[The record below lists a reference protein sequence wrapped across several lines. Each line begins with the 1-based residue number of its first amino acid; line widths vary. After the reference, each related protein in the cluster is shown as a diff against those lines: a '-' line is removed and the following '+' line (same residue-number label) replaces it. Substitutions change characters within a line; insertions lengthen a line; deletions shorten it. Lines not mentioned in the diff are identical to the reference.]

1 MTYDASS
8 MDRYGTFD
16 GGGEGTSVGSSARCR
31 VRRRSSSSSHSGAQ
45 VNAAFIPEYP
55 PNASVD
61 LRPCLV
67 NEASASW
74 LSRLGFLFVEPLV
87 ALGGAR
93 RLRLQDLWTLE
104 PENTSEQAERRFRAA
119 YTATGDLMAA
129 ILRTEWRAIVYS
141 GGLGLCSAISAC
153 CVPILLFKLLT
164 AAMDPESEHR
174 SVLELL
180 LLLVGIHV
188 AVMLAVLFDR
198 HARFRM
204 FKAQLRVVSSIRLL
218 VFAKSVQRP
227 VKGRHGTSTSI
238 AAIATL
244 YSSNLVQVSWLLIR
258 FHDMWTSTVQ
268 LSVLLFIL
276 HHTLQTSATVILSSL
291 AVIIGGLSVLTALSA
306 RMLQWYT
313 KKRAKTL
320 ATVNE
325 CFKGIQ
331 SIKLYA
337 WEDKILSKIMSARR
351 KEEKRKL
358 WEAAFRIL
366 RYCCVWEAPAFASVA
381 IFTSLA
387 ARAGFFSPA
396 TVFTALILIDHVQ
409 VELHGLIMGIRVM
422 IDGRVGLRKI
432 GHYLRYCDKF
442 AIDTTNGTTEET
454 ERKTYPDGVVAVM
467 ENVDL
472 SVGYH
477 SPTTVLANV
486 NLRVNAGELVVIHGK
501 AGAGKTTLLTGFLG
515 DVACVKGSVFLSPH
529 YKVAYC
535 SEQPWLQTLSIRENV
550 LFGYPFDEAK
560 YYRVLDACCL
570 LEDLESLPDGDD
582 TMVGPKGINLSG
594 GQKSRI
600 ALARTLYS
608 DADVYLL
615 DRPLASADAI
625 VQSDVFRKCFLELLR
640 YKTIIVATH
649 NPEVVESGF
658 VDRLWHVNETSVA
671 ETCRGGSSS
680 TSTGTAS
687 RRARRLADIP
697 PWRISRNEENT
708 DEEYSPFAMDNQQIQ
723 EVRTRIFHGGRRS
736 ASKVALIPKCDL
748 TRHTVDGVA
757 KEIWWPSRGRN
768 SSLIACALFVT
779 YGLVEVAK
787 SLWLVHW
794 SNMTWTYVDMWK
806 ATVVYGL
813 LSVAAFVVLLVSS
826 AVIFYV
832 LSRRAKSTF
841 SDVTQSLLRAP
852 MSVLYQTPI
861 GEILARYSTDMQ
873 VIDGL
878 MSFPLVFL
886 FRSTV
891 SIAAALGIM
900 CYLLGVTGAVFAA
913 LTAYMCI
920 GMVDKR
926 LFAQVYSLRAELEA
940 ADLNFVSET
949 LDGAAVIRSFG
960 ADQVERVCL
969 HHGKMVDDRSRIATV
984 VEVFTHW
991 LYIRCSLLVAVFLFC
1006 LALLLAHGGLQAS
1019 TLGLMLHCIYSIQ
1032 RDFVSFSVGILNSSV
1047 NMFSIANLK
1056 KFQHIPPEEN
1066 IEQKG
1071 VQQRLSAPLQ
1081 WPTTGAVV
1089 FDHVFFRYDM
1099 AQEDSDLSSCALKDV
1114 TFSVAGGEKIGVVG
1128 RTGSGKSSLAMA
1140 MLQMH
1145 SLPRGR
1151 IRIDGVDISRLH
1163 LRDIR
1168 SRICIIPQTPLFYR
1182 CSIRRY
1188 LDPFKEF
1195 NDDALWEVLVKTGL
1209 CDTPG
1214 PVSDG
1219 GEVSEEEV
1227 YTGEQATSRVIVTNL
1242 DMRLAEN
1249 GENWSM
1255 GERQMLVLARSL
1267 LKPARV
1273 LILDEAF
1280 SSVDQKCDKKLL
1292 EVVEKE
1298 FVNSTIFLITHRLDQ
1313 VLGFDRII
1321 VMQGGTVAEY
1331 GAAEDLVTDPDSAF
1345 YEFLETT
1352 LLTF

>member
-1 MTYDASS
+1 
-8 MDRYGTFD
+8 
-16 GGGEGTSVGSSARCR
+16 
-31 VRRRSSSSSHSGAQ
+31 
-45 VNAAFIPEYP
+45 
-55 PNASVD
+55 
-61 LRPCLV
+61 
-67 NEASASW
+67 
-74 LSRLGFLFVEPLV
+74 
-87 ALGGAR
+87 
-93 RLRLQDLWTLE
+93 
-104 PENTSEQAERRFRAA
+104 
-119 YTATGDLMAA
+119 
-129 ILRTEWRAIVYS
+129 
-141 GGLGLCSAISAC
+141 
-153 CVPILLFKLLT
+153 
-164 AAMDPESEHR
+164 MDPESEHK

-188 AVMLAVLFDR
+188 SVMLAVLFDR

-204 FKAQLRVVSSIRLL
+204 FKAQLRVVASIRAL

-258 FHDMWTSTVQ
+258 FHDMWTSTLQ

-276 HHTLQTSATVILSSL
+276 HRTLQTSAIVILSSL
-291 AVIIGGLSVLTALSA
+291 AVIIIGLSVLTALSA

-320 ATVNE
+320 AAVNE

-366 RYCCVWEAPAFASVA
+366 RCCCVLEAPAFASVA

-409 VELHGLIMGIRVM
+409 VELHGLIMGIRVL
-422 IDGRVGLRKI
+422 IDGQVGLRKI
-432 GHYLRYCDKF
+432 DHYLRYCEKF
-442 AIDTTNGTTEET
+442 ANDTTVET
-454 ERKTYPDGVVAVM
+454 EPKTYTDGV
-467 ENVDL
+467 L

-477 SPTTVLANV
+477 APTTVLANV

-501 AGAGKTTLLTGFLG
+501 AGAGKTSLLTGFLG
-515 DVACVKGSVFLSPH
+515 DVACVTGNVYLSPH

-535 SEQPWLQTLSIRENV
+535 SEQPWLQTLSIRDKV

-582 TMVGPKGINLSG
+582 TMIGPKGINLSG
-594 GQKSRI
+594 GQNSRI

-608 DADVYLL
+608 DADIYLL

-658 VDRLWHVNETSVA
+658 VDRLWYVPRLQWMTS
-671 ETCRGGSSS
+671 R
-680 TSTGTAS
+680 
-687 RRARRLADIP
+687 
-697 PWRISRNEENT
+697 
-708 DEEYSPFAMDNQQIQ
+708 F
-723 EVRTRIFHGGRRS
+723 
-736 ASKVALIPKCDL
+736 K
-748 TRHTVDGVA
+748 
-757 KEIWWPSRGRN
+757 
-768 SSLIACALFVT
+768 
-779 YGLVEVAK
+779 
-787 SLWLVHW
+787 
-794 SNMTWTYVDMWK
+794 
-806 ATVVYGL
+806 
-813 LSVAAFVVLLVSS
+813 
-826 AVIFYV
+826 
-832 LSRRAKSTF
+832 RRAKSIF
-841 SDVTQSLLRAP
+841 SDMTQSLLRAP
-852 MSVLYQTPI
+852 VSVL
-861 GEILARYSTDMQ
+861 
-873 VIDGL
+873 V
-878 MSFPLVFL
+878 
-886 FRSTV
+886 
-891 SIAAALGIM
+891 
-900 CYLLGVTGAVFAA
+900 
-913 LTAYMCI
+913 
-920 GMVDKR
+920 
-926 LFAQVYSLRAELEA
+926 
-940 ADLNFVSET
+940 
-949 LDGAAVIRSFG
+949 
-960 ADQVERVCL
+960 
-969 HHGKMVDDRSRIATV
+969 
-984 VEVFTHW
+984 
-991 LYIRCSLLVAVFLFC
+991 
-1006 LALLLAHGGLQAS
+1006 
-1019 TLGLMLHCIYSIQ
+1019 Q

-1056 KFQHIPPEEN
+1056 KFQHIPPEEHV
-1066 IEQKG
+1066 EQNG
-1071 VQQRLSAPLQ
+1071 VQRRLSAPRQ

-1089 FDHVFFRYDM
+1089 FDHVFFRYEKT
-1099 AQEDSDLSSCALKDV
+1099 QEGSDLSTCALKDV

-1128 RTGSGKSSLAMA
+1128 ITGSGKSSLAMA

-1145 SLPRGR
+1145 SLPYGR
-1151 IRIDGVDISRLH
+1151 ILIDGVDISRLQ
-1163 LRDIR
+1163 LRDLR
-1168 SRICIIPQTPLFYR
+1168 SRICIISQTPLFYR

-1195 NDDALWEVLVKTGL
+1195 DDDALWGVLAKTGL
-1209 CDTPG
+1209 CVTPG
-1214 PVSDG
+1214 PVTDSG
-1219 GEVSEEEV
+1219 KVSEGGG
-1227 YTGEQATSRVIVTNL
+1227 YTGESSSRVIVTNL
-1242 DMRLAEN
+1242 DVRLVEN

-1280 SSVDQKCDKKLL
+1280 SSVDQECDKKLL
-1292 EVVEKE
+1292 TVVGKE
-1298 FVNSTIFLITHRLDQ
+1298 FANSTIFLITHRLDQ
-1313 VLGFDRII
+1313 VLGFDRIL
-1321 VMQGGTVAEY
+1321 VMQDGTVAEC
-1331 GAAEDLVTDPDSAF
+1331 GAAEYLVTDPDSAF

>member
-1 MTYDASS
+1 MTYDASD

-16 GGGEGTSVGSSARCR
+16 GGGDGSSVGVSARCR
-31 VRRRSSSSSHSGAQ
+31 VRRRSSSPPHSGESEHTS
-45 VNAAFIPEYP
+45 FIPEYP
-55 PNASVD
+55 PNATVERRS
-61 LRPCLV
+61 CLV
-67 NEASASW
+67 DEASASW

-87 ALGGAR
+87 ALGGVQ

-104 PENTSEQAERRFRAA
+104 PENTAEQAERRFRVA
-119 YTATGDLMAA
+119 YNASGRLMAA
-129 ILRTEWRAIVYS
+129 ILSTEWRAITCS

-153 CVPILLFKLLT
+153 CVPVLLFKLLT
-164 AAMDPESEHR
+164 AAMDPDSEHR

-204 FKAQLRVVSSIRLL
+204 FKAQLRVVASIRLL

-276 HHTLQTSATVILSSL
+276 HRTLQTSATVILLSL

-320 ATVNE
+320 AAVNE

-351 KEEKRKL
+351 KEEKRKW
-358 WEAAFRIL
+358 WEAALRIF

-409 VELHGLIMGIRVM
+409 VELHGLIMGIRVF

-432 GHYLRYCDKF
+432 DHYLRYCDKF
-442 AIDTTNGTTEET
+442 ANDITDGTAVQTET
-454 ERKTYPDGVVAVM
+454 KTYPDGVVADM

-477 SPTTVLANV
+477 FPTIVLANV

-515 DVACVKGSVFLSPH
+515 DVACVKGCVYLSPN

-535 SEQPWLQTLSIRENV
+535 SEQPWLQTLSIRDNV

-582 TMVGPKGINLSG
+582 TMIGPKGINLSG
-594 GQKSRI
+594 GQKYRV

-658 VDRLWHVNETSVA
+658 VDRLWYVNETLVS
-671 ETCRGGSSS
+671 ETCRGELSSSSS
-680 TSTGTAS
+680 TGTTS

-697 PWRISRNEENT
+697 PWRIGRNEDNT
-708 DEEYSPFAMDNQQIQ
+708 DDEYSPFAMDNQQLQ
-723 EVRTRIFHGGRRS
+723 EIRTRISRRRS
-736 ASKVALIPKCDL
+736 ASKVASIPKCDL
-748 TRHTVDGVA
+748 TRRTVDGVA

-779 YGLVEVAK
+779 YGLVDMAK
-787 SLWLVHW
+787 NLWLVHW
-794 SNMTWTYVDMWK
+794 SNMIWTYIDMWK

-813 LSVAAFVVLLVSS
+813 LSIAAFVVLLVSC

-832 LSRRAKSTF
+832 LSRRAKSIF
-841 SDVTQSLLRAP
+841 SGVTQSLLRAP
-852 MSVLYQTPI
+852 VSVLYQTPI

-873 VIDGL
+873 VLDGL
-878 MSFPLVFL
+878 MSFPLVFM

-891 SIAAALGIM
+891 SIAAALGTM
-900 CYLLGVTGAVFAA
+900 CYLLGTTGAVFAA
-913 LTAYMCI
+913 LTVYLCL

-926 LFAQVYSLRAELEA
+926 LFAQVYSLKAELEA
-940 ADLNFVSET
+940 VDLNFVSET

-1019 TLGLMLHCIYSIQ
+1019 TLGLMLHCIYSVQ

-1056 KFQHIPPEEN
+1056 KFQHIPPEEHTELN
-1066 IEQKG
+1066 G
-1071 VQQRLSAPLQ
+1071 VQQRSGAPLQ

-1089 FDHVFFRYDM
+1089 FDHVFFQYDM
-1099 AQEDSDLSSCALKDV
+1099 AQEDGDMSTCALKDV
-1114 TFSVAGGEKIGVVG
+1114 SFSIADGEKIGVVG

-1145 SLPRGR
+1145 SVPRGR
-1151 IRIDGVDISRLH
+1151 ILIDGVDISRLH

-1195 NDDALWEVLVKTGL
+1195 EDDMLWEVLVKTGL
-1209 CDTPG
+1209 CDTLG
-1214 PVSDG
+1214 PVSG
-1219 GEVSEEEV
+1219 GDQVSQEEV
-1227 YTGEQATSRVIVTNL
+1227 YTVEPANRVIVMNL
-1242 DMRLAEN
+1242 DLRLAEN

-1255 GERQMLVLARSL
+1255 GERQMLVLARCL

-1280 SSVDQKCDKKLL
+1280 SSVDQECDKKLL
-1292 EVVEKE
+1292 AVVEKE
-1298 FVNSTIFLITHRLDQ
+1298 FANSTIFLITHRLDQ

-1321 VMQGGTVAEY
+1321 VMQDGALAEC

>member
-1 MTYDASS
+1 MTHDVCVSN
-8 MDRYGTFD
+8 MVCFD
-16 GGGEGTSVGSSARCR
+16 GGGIGSSASSGARCR
-31 VRRRSSSSSHSGAQ
+31 VRRRSYSPPPSGASVRAYSTSG
-45 VNAAFIPEYP
+45 VNRAAPV
-55 PNASVD
+55 ASLVD
-61 LRPCLV
+61 
-67 NEASASW
+67 EASASW

-104 PENTSEQAERRFRAA
+104 PENTAERAEQRFRAA
-119 YTATGDLMAA
+119 YRAA
-129 ILRTEWRAIVYS
+129 GGLLPAIWRTERRAIVCS
-141 GGLGLCSAISAC
+141 GGLGLCSALSAC
-153 CVPILLFKLLT
+153 CVPVLLFKLLT
-164 AAMDPESEHR
+164 AATATEQQQ

-180 LLLVGIHV
+180 LLLVGIHL

-204 FKAQLRVVSSIRLL
+204 FKAQLRVVASIRLL
-218 VFAKSVQRP
+218 VFAKSVERP
-227 VKGRHGTSTSI
+227 VKGRHDTSTSI

-258 FHDMWTSTVQ
+258 FHDMWTSSVQ
-268 LSVLLFIL
+268 LAALLLVLHRTL
-276 HHTLQTSATVILSSL
+276 HTSAVVILSSL
-291 AVIIGGLSVLTALSA
+291 AVIIGSLSVLTALSA

-313 KKRAKTL
+313 KKRAKTI
-320 ATVNE
+320 AAVNE

-331 SIKLYA
+331 SIKLYS

-351 KEEKRKL
+351 KEEKRKW
-358 WEAAFRIL
+358 WEAVFRIL

-396 TVFTALILIDHVQ
+396 TVFTALILIDQVQ
-409 VELHGLIMGIRVM
+409 VELHGLIMGIRVF
-422 IDGRVGLRKI
+422 IDGRVGLHKI
-432 GHYLRYCDKF
+432 DHYLRYCDTY
-442 AIDTTNGTTEET
+442 ADRLVSESEVET
-454 ERKTYPDGVVAVM
+454 EAQTYPEGVVAAM
-467 ENVDL
+467 KKVDL

-477 SPTTVLANV
+477 VPTTVLASV

-501 AGAGKTTLLTGFLG
+501 AGAGKTTLLTAFLG
-515 DVACVKGSVFLSPH
+515 DVACVTGSVYLSPD

-535 SEQPWLQTLSIRENV
+535 SEQPWLQALSIRDNV
-550 LFGYPFDEAK
+550 LFGSAYDEAK

-570 LEDLESLPDGDD
+570 LEDLDSLPHGDA
-582 TMVGPKGINLSG
+582 TMIGPKGINLSG

-600 ALARTLYS
+600 ALARALYS

-640 YKTIIVATH
+640 YKTVIVATH

-658 VDRLWHVNETSVA
+658 VDRLWYVKDSVVL
-671 ETCRGGSSS
+671 ETCRSDPSAGVTGSP
-680 TSTGTAS
+680 S
-687 RRARRLADIP
+687 RRARRLADVP
-697 PWRISRNEENT
+697 PWRIGHSDNSAN
-708 DEEYSPFAMDNQQIQ
+708 DDYAPFAMDDL
-723 EVRTRIFHGGRRS
+723 EKEHVRRRISRHR
-736 ASKVALIPKCDL
+736 AAPKMSIVPKIDL
-748 TRHTVDGVA
+748 TRRTMDGVA
-757 KEIWWPSRGRN
+757 RDIWWPRHGWN
-768 SSLIACALFVT
+768 STVTACVLFVV
-779 YGLVEVAK
+779 YGLVDVAK
-787 SLWLVHW
+787 NLWLVHW
-794 SNMTWTYVDMWK
+794 SNMTWTYPDMWK
-806 ATVVYGL
+806 ATVVYGM
-813 LSVAAFVVLLVSS
+813 LSVGAFVVLLVSC
-826 AVIFYV
+826 AVIYDA
-832 LSRRAKSTF
+832 LSRRAKHIF
-841 SDVTQSLLRAP
+841 SDVTKSLLRAP

-878 MSFPLVFL
+878 MSFPLIFM
-886 FRSTV
+886 FRSTA
-891 SIAAALGIM
+891 SIAAALGTM
-900 CYLLGVTGAVFAA
+900 CYLLGVTGVIFAA
-913 LTAYMCI
+913 LTVYLCR
-920 GMVDKR
+920 GLVDKR
-926 LFAQVYSLRAELEA
+926 LFAQVFSLRAELEA
-940 ADLNFVSET
+940 ADLNFVSEM
-949 LDGAAVIRSFG
+949 LDGAAVVRSFG
-960 ADQVERVCL
+960 AEQVNRVCL

-991 LYIRCSLLVAVFLFC
+991 LYIRCSLFVAVFLFC

-1019 TLGLMLHCIYSIQ
+1019 TLGLMLHCIYSVQ

-1056 KFQHIPPEEN
+1056 KFQHIPPEDGADR
-1066 IEQKG
+1066 KG
-1071 VQQRLSAPLQ
+1071 SQQRLGAPLQ
-1081 WPTTGAVV
+1081 WPTAGAVV
-1089 FDHVFFRYDM
+1089 FDHVFFRYEAEQD
-1099 AQEDSDLSSCALKDV
+1099 DDNLSACALKDV
-1114 TFSVAGGEKIGVVG
+1114 SFSISGGEKIGVVG

-1145 SLPRGR
+1145 SLLRGR
-1151 IRIDGVDISRLH
+1151 ILIDGVDISRLH
-1163 LRDIR
+1163 LRDLR

-1195 NDDALWEVLVKTGL
+1195 DDYALWEVLVKTGL
-1209 CDTPG
+1209 CDTAG
-1214 PVSDG
+1214 PIGRGDADAS
-1219 GEVSEEEV
+1219 EEV
-1227 YTGEQATSRVIVTNL
+1227 YSGESTNRVVVTSL
-1242 DMRLAEN
+1242 DMKLAEN

-1280 SSVDQKCDKKLL
+1280 SSVDQECDKRLL
-1292 EVVEKE
+1292 EVTEKE
-1298 FVNSTIFLITHRLDQ
+1298 FASSTIFLITHRLDQ

-1321 VMQGGTVAEY
+1321 VMQDGTLAEC

>member
-1 MTYDASS
+1 MGHRATQVALSQLTRVDLIRGMTYDASD

-16 GGGEGTSVGSSARCR
+16 GGGDGSSVGVSARCR
-31 VRRRSSSSSHSGAQ
+31 VRRRSSSPPHSGASEHTS
-45 VNAAFIPEYP
+45 FIPEYP
-55 PNASVD
+55 PNATVERRS
-61 LRPCLV
+61 CLV
-67 NEASASW
+67 DEASASW

-87 ALGGAR
+87 ALGGVQ
-93 RLRLQDLWTLE
+93 RLRLQELWTLE
-104 PENTSEQAERRFRAA
+104 PENTAEQAERRFRAA
-119 YTATGDLMAA
+119 YNASGRLMAA
-129 ILRTEWRAIVYS
+129 ILRTEWRAITCS

-153 CVPILLFKLLT
+153 YVPVLLFKLLT
-164 AAMDPESEHR
+164 AAMDPDSEHR

-204 FKAQLRVVSSIRLL
+204 FKAQLRVVASIRLL

-276 HHTLQTSATVILSSL
+276 HRTLQTSATVILLSL

-320 ATVNE
+320 AAVNE

-351 KEEKRKL
+351 KEEKRKW
-358 WEAAFRIL
+358 WEAALRIL
-366 RYCCVWEAPAFASVA
+366 RYCCVWEAPAFASMA

-409 VELHGLIMGIRVM
+409 VELHGLIMGIRVF

-432 GHYLRYCDKF
+432 DHYLRYCDKF
-442 AIDTTNGTTEET
+442 ANDITDGTAVQTEA
-454 ERKTYPDGVVAVM
+454 KTYPDGVVADM

-477 SPTTVLANV
+477 FPTIVLANV

-515 DVACVKGSVFLSPH
+515 DVACVKGCVYLSPN

-535 SEQPWLQTLSIRENV
+535 SEQPWLQTLSIRDNV

-560 YYRVLDACCL
+560 YYRVLDAC
-570 LEDLESLPDGDD
+570 
-582 TMVGPKGINLSG
+582 
-594 GQKSRI
+594 
-600 ALARTLYS
+600 Y
-608 DADVYLL
+608 VYLL

-658 VDRLWHVNETSVA
+658 VDRLWYVNETLVS
-671 ETCRGGSSS
+671 ETCR
-680 TSTGTAS
+680 
-687 RRARRLADIP
+687 
-697 PWRISRNEENT
+697 
-708 DEEYSPFAMDNQQIQ
+708 
-723 EVRTRIFHGGRRS
+723 
-736 ASKVALIPKCDL
+736 
-748 TRHTVDGVA
+748 
-757 KEIWWPSRGRN
+757 
-768 SSLIACALFVT
+768 
-779 YGLVEVAK
+779 
-787 SLWLVHW
+787 VHW
-794 SNMTWTYVDMWK
+794 SNMTWTYIDMWK

-813 LSVAAFVVLLVSS
+813 LSIAAFVVLLVSC

-832 LSRRAKSTF
+832 LSRRAKSIF
-841 SDVTQSLLRAP
+841 SGVTQSLLRAP
-852 MSVLYQTPI
+852 VSVLYQTPI

-873 VIDGL
+873 VLDGL
-878 MSFPLVFL
+878 MSFPLVFM

-891 SIAAALGIM
+891 SIAAALGTM
-900 CYLLGVTGAVFAA
+900 CYLLGTTGAVFAA
-913 LTAYMCI
+913 LTVYLCL

-926 LFAQVYSLRAELEA
+926 LFAQVYSLKAELEA

-1019 TLGLMLHCIYSIQ
+1019 TLGLMLHCIYSVQ

-1056 KFQHIPPEEN
+1056 KFQHIPPEEHTELN
-1066 IEQKG
+1066 G
-1071 VQQRLSAPLQ
+1071 VQQRSGAPLQ

-1089 FDHVFFRYDM
+1089 FDHVFFQYDM
-1099 AQEDSDLSSCALKDV
+1099 AQEDGDMSTCALKDPDLHHSANPV
-1114 TFSVAGGEKIGVVG
+1114 VLSV
-1128 RTGSGKSSLAMA
+1128 L
-1140 MLQMH
+1140 H
-1145 SLPRGR
+1145 SP
-1151 IRIDGVDISRLH
+1151 
-1163 LRDIR
+1163 
-1168 SRICIIPQTPLFYR
+1168 
-1182 CSIRRY
+1182 Y

-1195 NDDALWEVLVKTGL
+1195 EDDMLWECLSRLV
-1209 CDTPG
+1209 
-1214 PVSDG
+1214 S
-1219 GEVSEEEV
+1219 
-1227 YTGEQATSRVIVTNL
+1227 VIHWDQSVAVTK
-1242 DMRLAEN
+1242 LAEN

-1255 GERQMLVLARSL
+1255 GERQMLVLARCL

-1280 SSVDQKCDKKLL
+1280 SSVDQECDKKLL
-1292 EVVEKE
+1292 AVVEKE
-1298 FVNSTIFLITHRLDQ
+1298 FANSTIFLITHRLDQ

-1321 VMQGGTVAEY
+1321 VMQDGALAEC
-1331 GAAEDLVTDPDSAF
+1331 GAAEELVTDPDSAF

>member
-1 MTYDASS
+1 MCLGPQVAFSQLAPVETTQCPMDSDAHVTRKGASNHAVLSS
-8 MDRYGTFD
+8 I
-16 GGGEGTSVGSSARCR
+16 SPSSASNER
-31 VRRRSSSSSHSGAQ
+31 
-45 VNAAFIPEYP
+45 
-55 PNASVD
+55 
-61 LRPCLV
+61 RPCLV
-67 NEASASW
+67 DVASASW

-87 ALGGAR
+87 ALGGER
-93 RLRLQDLWTLE
+93 RLNLQDLWTLE
-104 PENTSEQAERRFRAA
+104 PENTAEQAEKRFRAA
-119 YTATGDLMAA
+119 YSASGRLVTAIWRTEQRA
-129 ILRTEWRAIVYS
+129 ILCS
-141 GGLGLCSAISAC
+141 GGLGLCSALCAC
-153 CVPILLFKLLT
+153 CVPVLLFKLLT
-164 AAMDPESEHR
+164 AAMDPMEEHK

-180 LLLVGIHV
+180 LLLVCIHA
-188 AVMLAVLFDR
+188 AVVLAVLFDR
-198 HARFRM
+198 HARFKM
-204 FKAQLRVVSSIRLL
+204 FKAQLRVVASIRLL
-218 VFAKSVQRP
+218 VFAKSVERP

-238 AAIATL
+238 ATIATL

-258 FHDMWTSTVQ
+258 FHDMWTSTLQ
-268 LSVLLFIL
+268 LSVLLYIL
-276 HHTLQTSATVILSSL
+276 HETLETSATVILSAL
-291 AVIIGGLSVLTALSA
+291 AVIIGGLSVLTAFSA
-306 RMLQWYT
+306 KMLQWYT

-320 ATVNE
+320 AAVNE

-351 KEEKRKL
+351 KEEKRKW

-366 RYCCVWEAPAFASVA
+366 RYCCVWEAPAFAAVT

-409 VELHGLIMGIRVM
+409 VELHALIMGIRVF
-422 IDGRVGLRKI
+422 IDGRVGLRKVD
-432 GHYLRYCDKF
+432 HYLQYCDRF
-442 AIDTTNGTTEET
+442 TNKSGDET
-454 ERKTYPDGVVAVM
+454 GVNAEPKKYPSGVVAAM
-467 ENVDL
+467 EGVDL
-472 SVGYH
+472 EVGQH
-477 SPTTVLANV
+477 FQTTVLANV
-486 NLRVNAGELVVIHGK
+486 NLRVNEGELVVIHGK

-515 DVACVKGSVFLSPH
+515 DVACVKGTVYLSP
-529 YKVAYC
+529 KLRVAYC
-535 SEQPWLQTLSIRENV
+535 SEEPWLQTLSIRDNV
-550 LFGYPFDEAK
+550 LFGYAYDEAK
-560 YYRVLDACCL
+560 YFRVLDACCL
-570 LEDLESLPDGDD
+570 LEDLESLPNGDD
-582 TMVGPKGINLSG
+582 TMIGPRGINLSG
-594 GQKSRI
+594 GQKCRI

-640 YKTIIVATH
+640 YKTVIVATH

-658 VDRLWHVNETSVA
+658 VDRLWHVNETIVSEVV
-671 ETCRGGSSS
+671 RGGP
-680 TSTGTAS
+680 TSTAS
-687 RRARRLADIP
+687 RRVRRLADIP
-697 PWRISRNEENT
+697 PWRLQNADKMDESDMFAMSDQQIQAAKKRISRN
-708 DEEYSPFAMDNQQIQ
+708 
-723 EVRTRIFHGGRRS
+723 RS
-736 ASKVALIPKCDL
+736 AKKLSAIPKCDL
-748 TRHTVDGVA
+748 TRNTMDGVA
-757 KEIWWPSRGRN
+757 KGIWWPSHGRN
-768 SSLIACALFVT
+768 SSLIACVLFVS

-787 SLWLVHW
+787 
-794 SNMTWTYVDMWK
+794 NFI
-806 ATVVYGL
+806 G
-813 LSVAAFVVLLVSS
+813 AFVILLASC
-826 AVIFYV
+826 AVVFYV
-832 LSRRAKSTF
+832 LSRRAKSIF

-852 MSVLYQTPI
+852 MSVLYQTAI

-878 MSFPLVFL
+878 MSFPLVFM

-891 SIAAALGIM
+891 SIAAALGTM
-900 CYLLGVTGAVFAA
+900 CYLLGVTGFMFAA
-913 LTAYMCI
+913 LTIYLCR

-940 ADLNFVSET
+940 LDLNFVSET

-960 ADQVERVCL
+960 DEQIQRVCS
-969 HHGKMVDDRSRIATV
+969 HHGKMVDDRSRISTV

-1047 NMFSIANLK
+1047 NMFSIANLQ

-1066 IEQKG
+1066 TKSKG
-1071 VQQRLSAPLQ
+1071 VQQRFGAPLQ
-1081 WPTTGAVV
+1081 WPTEGAVV
-1089 FDHVFFRYDM
+1089 FDHVFFQYDS
-1099 AQEDSDLSSCALKDV
+1099 QELNLATCALKDV
-1114 TFSVAGGEKIGVVG
+1114 SFSITGGEKIGVVG

-1145 SLPRGR
+1145 SLSSGR
-1151 IRIDGVDISRLH
+1151 IFIDGLDISRLH

-1195 NDDALWEVLVKTGL
+1195 DDSELWEVLIKTGL

-1214 PVSDG
+1214 PIAEGD
-1219 GEVSEEEV
+1219 ETIEEEQI
-1227 YTGEQATSRVIVTNL
+1227 YTGGTVRMVVTNL
-1242 DMRLAEN
+1242 DMKLAEN

-1280 SSVDQKCDKKLL
+1280 SSVDQECDKQLL
-1292 EVVEKE
+1292 AVVEKE
-1298 FVNSTIFLITHRLDQ
+1298 FVSSTIFLITHRLDQ

-1321 VMQGGTVAEY
+1321 VMQEGAVAEC
-1331 GAAEDLVTDPDSAF
+1331 GAAEELVSDPESAF

>member
-1 MTYDASS
+1 MTYDARVSEMGS
-8 MDRYGTFD
+8 YGTFD
-16 GGGEGTSVGSSARCR
+16 GGSSVDGSPRSR
-31 VRRRSSSSSHSGAQ
+31 VRRRSPLPHQPGASNRAVSSSRSFSS
-45 VNAAFIPEYP
+45 E
-55 PNASVD
+55 SVER
-61 LRPCLV
+61 RPCLV
-67 NEASASW
+67 DEASASW
-74 LSRLGFLFVEPLV
+74 LSRLGFLFVESLI

-93 RLRLQDLWTLE
+93 RLNLQDLWTLE
-104 PENTSEQAERRFRAA
+104 PENTAEQAEKRFRAA
-119 YTATGDLMAA
+119 YSASGRLVTAIWRTERRA
-129 ILRTEWRAIVYS
+129 ILCS
-141 GGLGLCSAISAC
+141 GGLGLFSALSAC
-153 CVPILLFKLLT
+153 CVPVLLFKLLT
-164 AAMDPESEHR
+164 AAMGPMEEHK
-174 SVLELL
+174 SVLELM
-180 LLLVGIHV
+180 LLLVGIHA
-188 AVMLAVLFDR
+188 AVVLAVLFDR
-198 HARFRM
+198 HARFKM
-204 FKAQLRVVSSIRLL
+204 FKAQLRVVASIRIL
-218 VFAKSVQRP
+218 VFAKSVERP

-258 FHDMWTSTVQ
+258 FHDMWTSTLQ

-276 HHTLQTSATVILSSL
+276 HETLHTSATVILSAL

-320 ATVNE
+320 AAVNE

-351 KEEKRKL
+351 KEEKRKW
-358 WEAAFRIL
+358 WEASFRIL
-366 RYCCVWEAPAFASVA
+366 RYCCVWEAPAFAA
-381 IFTSLA
+381 MTIFTSLA

-409 VELHGLIMGIRVM
+409 VELHGLIMGIRVF

-432 GHYLRYCDKF
+432 DHYLQYCDRFTNKS
-442 AIDTTNGTTEET
+442 ADGTGVDTEP
-454 ERKTYPDGVVAVM
+454 KKYPQGVVAAM
-467 ENVDL
+467 DTADL
-472 SVGYH
+472 EVGQH
-477 SPTTVLANV
+477 FQTIVLANV

-515 DVACVKGSVFLSPH
+515 DVACVKGSVYLSPRF
-529 YKVAYC
+529 KVAYC
-535 SEQPWLQTLSIRENV
+535 SEEPWLQTLSIRDNV
-550 LFGYPFDEAK
+550 LFGYPYDEGK
-560 YYRVLDACCL
+560 YFRVLDACCL
-570 LEDLESLPDGDD
+570 LEDLESLPNGDG
-582 TMVGPKGINLSG
+582 TMIGPKGINLSG

-640 YKTIIVATH
+640 YKTVIVATH

-658 VDRLWHVNETSVA
+658 VDRLWHVNETIVS
-671 ETCRGGSSS
+671 ETFRGGSSS
-680 TSTGTAS
+680 TASAS
-687 RRARRLADIP
+687 RRVRRLADIP
-697 PWRISRNEENT
+697 PWRLQNDGKM
-708 DEEYSPFAMDNQQIQ
+708 DEKDAFAMSDQQIQ
-723 EVRTRIFHGGRRS
+723 EVKKRISRNRS
-736 ASKVALIPKCDL
+736 ASKLSAVPKCDF
-748 TRHTVDGVA
+748 TRSTMDGVA
-757 KEIWWPSRGRN
+757 KGIWWPNHGRN
-768 SSLIACALFVT
+768 SSLIACVLFVT
-779 YGLVEVAK
+779 YGLVDVAK
-787 SLWLVHW
+787 NLWLVHW
-794 SNMTWTYVDMWK
+794 SNLTWTSLDMWK

-813 LSVAAFVVLLVSS
+813 LSIGAFVILLASC
-826 AVIFYV
+826 AVVFYT
-832 LSRRAKSTF
+832 LSRRAKSIF
-841 SDVTQSLLRAP
+841 RDVTQSLLRAP
-852 MSVLYQTPI
+852 MSVLYQTAI

-878 MSFPLVFL
+878 MSFPLIFM

-891 SIAAALGIM
+891 SIAAALGTM
-900 CYLLGVTGAVFAA
+900 CYLLGITGVMFAA
-913 LTAYMCI
+913 LTIYLCR

-940 ADLNFVSET
+940 SDLNFVSET

-960 ADQVERVCL
+960 DEQIQRVCI
-969 HHGKMVDDRSRIATV
+969 HHGKMVDDRSRISTV

-991 LYIRCSLLVAVFLFC
+991 LFIRCSLLVAVFLFC

-1047 NMFSIANLK
+1047 NMFSIANLQ

-1066 IEQKG
+1066 TTSKG
-1071 VQQRLSAPLQ
+1071 VQQRLGAPLQ
-1081 WPTTGAVV
+1081 WPTVGAVV
-1089 FDHVFFRYDM
+1089 FDHVFFQYEAQEEQDM
-1099 AQEDSDLSSCALKDV
+1099 ATCALKDV
-1114 TFSVAGGEKIGVVG
+1114 SFSIVGGEKIGVVG

-1145 SLPRGR
+1145 TLSSGR
-1151 IRIDGVDISRLH
+1151 IFIDGLDISRLH

-1195 NDDALWEVLVKTGL
+1195 DDSELWEVLVKTGL

-1214 PVSDG
+1214 PVVEAD
-1219 GEVSEEEV
+1219 ETNQEEF
-1227 YTGEQATSRVIVTNL
+1227 YTGETMRMVVTNL
-1242 DMRLAEN
+1242 DMKLAEN

-1280 SSVDQKCDKKLL
+1280 SSVDQECDKQLL
-1292 EVVEKE
+1292 AVVEKE
-1298 FVNSTIFLITHRLDQ
+1298 FASSTIFLITHRLDQ

-1321 VMQGGTVAEY
+1321 VMQEGAVAEC
-1331 GAAEDLVTDPDSAF
+1331 GAAEELVSDPASAF

>member
-1 MTYDASS
+1 MAS
-8 MDRYGTFD
+8 YGTFD
-16 GGGEGTSVGSSARCR
+16 VGGRSPSATGSARCR
-31 VRRRSSSSSHSGAQ
+31 VRRRPSSSASPG
-45 VNAAFIPEYP
+45 
-55 PNASVD
+55 ASVGTSTSSARAPVASAAR
-61 LRPCLV
+61 RPCLV
-67 NEASASW
+67 DEASASW

-93 RLRLQDLWTLE
+93 HLCLQDLWTLE
-104 PENTSEQAERRFRAA
+104 PENTAAQAERRFRAA
-119 YTATGDLMAA
+119 YRASGHLLTA
-129 ILRTEWRAIVYS
+129 IWRTEWRAIVCS
-141 GGLGLCSAISAC
+141 GGLGLCSALSVC
-153 CVPILLFKLLT
+153 CVPVLLFQLLT
-164 AAMDPESEHR
+164 AAMDPSPAHK
-174 SVLELL
+174 SVRELL

-198 HARFRM
+198 HARFKM
-204 FKAQLRVVSSIRLL
+204 FKAQLRVVASIRLL
-218 VFAKSVQRP
+218 VFAKSVEKP

-238 AAIATL
+238 AVIATL

-258 FHDMWTSTVQ
+258 FHDLWTSTVQ
-268 LSVLLFIL
+268 LSVLLVIMHRTL
-276 HHTLQTSATVILSSL
+276 HTSATMILASL
-291 AVIIGGLSVLTALSA
+291 AAIIGSLSVLTAFSA

-320 ATVNE
+320 AVVNE

-351 KEEKRKL
+351 KEEKRQW
-358 WEAAFRIL
+358 WEAAFRVV
-366 RYCCVWEAPAFASVA
+366 RYCCVWESPAFASVA

-387 ARAGFFSPA
+387 AHAGYFSPA

-409 VELHGLIMGIRVM
+409 VELHGLIMGMRVF

-432 GHYLRYCDKF
+432 DRYLLYCDKF
-442 AIDTTNGTTEET
+442 VDAEE
-454 ERKTYPDGVVAVM
+454 EHSKAEPKTYPKGIAAAMDMA
-467 ENVDL
+467 NL
-472 SVGYH
+472 SVGYYF
-477 SPTTVLANV
+477 PTTVLGNV
-486 NLRVNAGELVVIHGK
+486 NLRVNEGELVVIHGK
-501 AGAGKTTLLTGFLG
+501 AGAGKTTLLTAFLG
-515 DVACVKGSVFLSPH
+515 DVACVNGSVYLSPN
-529 YKVAYC
+529 YKIAYC
-535 SEQPWLQTLSIRENV
+535 SEQPWLQTLSIKENV
-550 LFGYPFDEAK
+550 IFGYAYDEAK

-570 LEDLESLPDGDD
+570 LEDLESLPNGDD
-582 TMVGPKGINLSG
+582 TMIGPKGINLSG

-640 YKTIIVATH
+640 YKTVIIATH

-658 VDRLWHVNETSVA
+658 VDRLWYVNDSAVS

-680 TSTGTAS
+680 AATGTSS

-697 PWRISRNEENT
+697 PWRIGHSDENT
-708 DEEYSPFAMDNQQIQ
+708 DDEYTPFAMDKQEME
-723 EVRTRIFHGGRRS
+723 EVRARISRHRPVPK
-736 ASKVALIPKCDL
+736 ASGSPECDL
-748 TRHTVDGVA
+748 TRRTMDGIA
-757 KEIWWPSRGRN
+757 KEVWWPKYDRN
-768 SSLIACALFVT
+768 SSIMACIFFLA
-779 YGLVEVAK
+779 YGLIDVAK
-787 SLWLVHW
+787 NLWLVHW
-794 SNMTWTYVDMWK
+794 SNLAWTSVDMWN

-813 LSVAAFVVLLVSS
+813 LSVGAFVVLLLSC
-826 AVIFYV
+826 AVVFYA
-832 LSRRAKSTF
+832 LSRRAKGIF
-841 SDVTQSLLRAP
+841 SEVTQSLLRAP
-852 MSVLYQTPI
+852 MSVLNHTPI

-878 MSFPLVFL
+878 MSFPLVFM
-886 FRSTV
+886 FRSTA
-891 SIAAALGIM
+891 SIAAALGTM
-900 CYLLGVTGAVFAA
+900 CYLLGVMGAVFTA
-913 LTAYMCI
+913 LTVYLCR

-926 LFAQVYSLRAELEA
+926 LFAQVYTLRAQLDA

-960 ADQVERVCL
+960 ADQINRVCQ

-1006 LALLLAHGGLQAS
+1006 LAVLLAHGGLQAS
-1019 TLGLMLHCIYSIQ
+1019 TLGLMLHCIYSVQ

-1056 KFQHIPPEEN
+1056 KFQHIPPEESVD
-1066 IEQKG
+1066 QKRG
-1071 VQQRLSAPLQ
+1071 QQRISAPLQ
-1081 WPTTGAVV
+1081 WPTTGTVV
-1089 FDHVFFRYDM
+1089 FDNVFFKYD
-1099 AQEDSDLSSCALKDV
+1099 AVQDDADTSVFALKDV
-1114 TFSVAGGEKIGVVG
+1114 SFSISGGEKIGIVG

-1145 SLPRGR
+1145 RLPRGR
-1151 IRIDGVDISRLH
+1151 ILIDGIDISRLH

-1182 CSIRRY
+1182 GSIRRY

-1195 NDDALWEVLVKTGL
+1195 DDDALWEVLVKTGL
-1209 CDTPG
+1209 CEAPG
-1214 PVSDG
+1214 PNEDSMKENYD
-1219 GEVSEEEV
+1219 EIF
-1227 YTGEQATSRVIVTNL
+1227 TGALASRVVVTSL

-1280 SSVDQKCDKKLL
+1280 SSVDQDSDKRLL
-1292 EVVEKE
+1292 AVVEKE
-1298 FVNSTIFLITHRLDQ
+1298 FASSTIFLITHRLDQ

-1321 VMQGGTVAEY
+1321 VMKDGAVAEC

-1345 YEFLETT
+1345 YDFLETT
-1352 LLTF
+1352 LLTY

>member
-1 MTYDASS
+1 M
-8 MDRYGTFD
+8 RYGTFD
-16 GGGEGTSVGSSARCR
+16 GSIIRRSAHRR
-31 VRRRSSSSSHSGAQ
+31 VRRRSSSPPSSGAS
-45 VNAAFIPEYP
+45 NR
-55 PNASVD
+55 ASLSSKSPDSAPVA
-61 LRPCLV
+61 REPCLV
-67 NEASASW
+67 DEASASW

-87 ALGGAR
+87 AIGGVR
-93 RLRLQDLWTLE
+93 RLCLQDLWTLE
-104 PENTSEQAERRFRAA
+104 PENTAEQAEKHFRAA
-119 YTATGDLMAA
+119 YSASGGLLSA
-129 ILRTEWRAIVYS
+129 IWRTEWRAIVCS
-141 GGLGLCSAISAC
+141 GGLGLCSALSAC

-164 AAMDPESEHR
+164 SAMDPEQEHK

-180 LLLVGIHV
+180 VLLVAIHV
-188 AVMLAVLFDR
+188 AVMLTVLFDR

-204 FKAQLRVVSSIRLL
+204 FKAQLRVVASIRLL
-218 VFAKSVQRP
+218 VFSKSVERP

-238 AAIATL
+238 ASIATL
-244 YSSNLVQVSWLLIR
+244 YSSNLVQVSWLIIR
-258 FHDMWTSTVQ
+258 FHDMWTSTLQ
-268 LSVLLFIL
+268 LAVLLLIL
-276 HHTLQTSATVILSSL
+276 HRTLHTSATVILSSL

-306 RMLQWYT
+306 KMLQWYT
-313 KKRAKTL
+313 KKRTKTL
-320 ATVNE
+320 AAVNE

-337 WEDKILSKIMSARR
+337 WEDKILSKIMSNRR
-351 KEEKRKL
+351 KEEKRKW
-358 WEAAFRIL
+358 WEASFRIL

-409 VELHGLIMGIRVM
+409 VELHGLIMGIRVL

-432 GHYLRYCDKF
+432 DHYLRYCDTF
-442 AIDTTNGTTEET
+442 ANSFADGTGVEAEP
-454 ERKTYPDGVVAVM
+454 KSYPDGVVAAM
-467 ENVDL
+467 DNVDFV
-472 SVGYH
+472 VGH
-477 SPTTVLANV
+477 RFPMTVLKNV
-486 NLRVNAGELVVIHGK
+486 NLRVNVGELVVIHGK
-501 AGAGKTTLLTGFLG
+501 AGAGKSTLLTGFLG
-515 DVACVKGSVFLSPH
+515 DVSYVKGSVYLSQS
-529 YKVAYC
+529 YKIAYC
-535 SEQPWLQTLSIRENV
+535 SEQPWLQTLSIRDNV
-550 LFGYPFDEAK
+550 LFGYPYDEDK
-560 YYRVLDACCL
+560 YYRVLDVCCL
-570 LEDLESLPDGDD
+570 LEDLESLPDGDE
-582 TMVGPKGINLSG
+582 TMIGPKGINLSG

-640 YKTIIVATH
+640 YKTVIVATH
-649 NPEVVESGF
+649 NPEFIESGF
-658 VDRLWHVNETSVA
+658 VDRLWHVNENGVS
-671 ETCRGGSSS
+671 ESFRGG
-680 TSTGTAS
+680 TGATS
-687 RRARRLADIP
+687 RRARRLTDIP
-697 PWRISRNEENT
+697 PWRSNRKEKT
-708 DEEYSPFAMDNQQIQ
+708 GDEHATIGNNGQNQESQK
-723 EVRTRIFHGGRRS
+723 RIPCRS
-736 ASKVALIPKCDL
+736 APKLSAIPRCDL
-748 TRHTVDGVA
+748 TLSTMDEVAKEICTMDKVA
-757 KEIWWPSRGRN
+757 KEIWWPTKGRHC
-768 SSLIACALFVT
+768 SIAAGMLFIT
-779 YGLVEVAK
+779 YGLVDVAK
-787 SLWLVHW
+787 NLWLVHW
-794 SNMTWTYVDMWK
+794 SNMTWTYTDMWN
-806 ATVVYGL
+806 ATIVYSL
-813 LSVAAFVVLLVSS
+813 LSIGAFLILLVSC
-826 AVIFYV
+826 AVVFYA
-832 LSRRAKSTF
+832 LSRRAKIVF
-841 SDVTQSLLRAP
+841 SEVTRSLLRAP

-878 MSFPLVFL
+878 MSFPLVFM

-891 SIAAALGIM
+891 SIAAALGTM
-900 CYLLGVTGAVFAA
+900 CYLLGVPGAIFAA
-913 LTAYMCI
+913 VTVYLCR

-926 LFAQVYSLRAELEA
+926 LFAQVFSLRAELDA

-960 ADQVERVCL
+960 DEQVDRVCQ
-969 HHGKMVDDRSRIATV
+969 HHGRMVDDRSRIATV

-991 LYIRCSLLVAVFLFC
+991 LYIRCSLLVAAFLFC
-1006 LALLLAHGGLQAS
+1006 LALLLAHGKLEAS
-1019 TLGLMLHCIYSIQ
+1019 TLGLMLHCIYSVQ

-1056 KFQHIPPEEN
+1056 KFQHIKPEERTAL
-1066 IEQKG
+1066 KG
-1071 VQQRLSAPLQ
+1071 AQQRLKAPLQ
-1081 WPTTGAVV
+1081 WPTAGAVV
-1089 FDHVFFRYDM
+1089 FDHVFFRYNTD
-1099 AQEDSDLSSCALKDV
+1099 QENGDLSTVALKDV
-1114 TFSVAGGEKIGVVG
+1114 SFSIAGGEKIGVVG

-1145 SLPRGR
+1145 DLPTGR
-1151 IRIDGVDISRLH
+1151 ILIDGVDISRLH

-1195 NDDALWEVLVKTGL
+1195 DDGPLWEVLVKTGL

-1214 PVSDG
+1214 PVEQIDETIG
-1219 GEVSEEEV
+1219 EEV
-1227 YTGEQATSRVIVTNL
+1227 YCCEPSQRVVVTNL

-1267 LKPARV
+1267 LKPARI

-1280 SSVDQKCDKKLL
+1280 SSVDQDCDKRLL
-1292 EVVEKE
+1292 AVIEKE
-1298 FVNSTIFLITHRLDQ
+1298 FANSTIFLITHRLDQ

-1321 VMQGGTVAEY
+1321 VMQNGTLVEC
-1331 GAAEDLVTDPDSAF
+1331 GAAEDLVSDPDSVF

>member
-1 MTYDASS
+1 MTSDAS
-8 MDRYGTFD
+8 RYGTFD
-16 GGGEGTSVGSSARCR
+16 GGGDGVSVGGRARPR
-31 VRRRSSSSSHSGAQ
+31 VRRRASSPPPSGASGC
-45 VNAAFIPEYP
+45 ASPTAPAP
-55 PNASVD
+55 PSASVGR
-61 LRPCLV
+61 RPCLV

-74 LSRLGFLFVEPLV
+74 LSRLAFLFVEPLV

-104 PENTSEQAERRFRAA
+104 PENTAEQAERRFRAA
-119 YTATGDLMAA
+119 YSASGRLVAA
-129 ILRTEWRAIVYS
+129 IWRTEWRAIVCS
-141 GGLGLCSAISAC
+141 GGLGLCSALSAC
-153 CVPILLFKLLT
+153 CVPVQLFQLLT
-164 AAMDPESEHR
+164 AAMDPESGR
-174 SVLELL
+174 TSVLELL

-204 FKAQLRVVSSIRLL
+204 FKAQLRVVASIRLL
-218 VFAKSVQRP
+218 VFAKSVERP

-244 YSSNLVQVSWLLIR
+244 YSSNLVQVQWLLIR
-258 FHDMWTSTVQ
+258 FHDMWTSTLQ
-268 LSVLLFIL
+268 LAVLLFIL
-276 HHTLQTSATVILSSL
+276 HRTLRTSATVILSSL
-291 AVIIGGLSVLTALSA
+291 AVIIGGLSVLTVISA
-306 RMLQWYT
+306 RTLQWYT

-320 ATVNE
+320 AAVNE

-351 KEEKRKL
+351 KEEKRKW
-358 WEAAFRIL
+358 WEAALRIL

-409 VELHGLIMGIRVM
+409 VELHGLITGIRVW
-422 IDGRVGLRKI
+422 IDGRVGLHKI
-432 GHYLRYCDKF
+432 DHYLRYCDKF
-442 AIDTTNGTTEET
+442 ADAIADGPPVKTEP
-454 ERKTYPDGVVAVM
+454 KAYPAGVVAAM

-477 SPTTVLANV
+477 FPATVLANV
-486 NLRVNAGELVVIHGK
+486 NLCVKAGELVVIHGQ

-515 DVACVKGSVFLSPH
+515 DVACVKGSVYLSPNC
-529 YKVAYC
+529 KVAYC
-535 SEQPWLQTLSIRENV
+535 SEQPWLQTLSIRDNV
-550 LFGYPFDEAK
+550 LFGYPYDEAK

-570 LEDLESLPDGDD
+570 LEDLESLPDGDE
-582 TMVGPKGINLSG
+582 TMIGPKGINLSG

-600 ALARTLYS
+600 ALARTLYF

-640 YKTIIVATH
+640 YKTVIVATH

-658 VDRLWHVNETSVA
+658 VDRLWHVNETAVS
-671 ETCRGGSSS
+671 ETYRGGRPSNA
-680 TSTGTAS
+680 TGTAS
-687 RRARRLADIP
+687 RRAHRLADIP
-697 PWRISRNEENT
+697 PWRIGHNADNT
-708 DEEYSPFAMDNQQIQ
+708 DDGYAPFAMDTDQME
-723 EVRTRIFHGGRRS
+723 EVRRRISRHRS
-736 ASKVALIPKCDL
+736 VPKLSAIPKCDL
-748 TRHTVDGVA
+748 TRRTMDGVA
-757 KEIWWPSRGRN
+757 TEIWWPSNGRN
-768 SSLIACALFVT
+768 SSLVACALFIT
-779 YGLVEVAK
+779 YGLVDVAK
-787 SLWLVHW
+787 NLWLVYW
-794 SNMTWTYVDMWK
+794 SNMTWTC
-806 ATVVYGL
+806 
-813 LSVAAFVVLLVSS
+813 
-826 AVIFYV
+826 AVIFYA
-832 LSRRAKSTF
+832 LSRRARSIF
-841 SDVTQSLLRAP
+841 REATQSLLRAP
-852 MSVLYQTPI
+852 MSVLYETPI

-873 VIDGL
+873 VVDGL
-878 MSFPLVFL
+878 MSFPLVFM

-891 SIAAALGIM
+891 SIAAALGTM
-900 CYLLGVTGAVFAA
+900 CYLLGITGVIFAV
-913 LTAYMCI
+913 LTAYLCR

-940 ADLNFVSET
+940 SDLNFVSET

-960 ADQVERVCL
+960 GEQVKRVCQ

-991 LYIRCSLLVAVFLFC
+991 LYIRCSLLVAFFLFC

-1019 TLGLMLHCIYSIQ
+1019 TLGLMLHCIYSVQ

-1066 IEQKG
+1066 TEQKG
-1071 VQQRLSAPLQ
+1071 VQQRLGAPLQ
-1081 WPTTGAVV
+1081 WPTAGAVI
-1089 FDHVFFRYDM
+1089 FDHVFFRYDV
-1099 AQEDSDLSSCALKDV
+1099 AQGDGDMSTCALKDV
-1114 TFSVAGGEKIGVVG
+1114 SFSIAGGERIGVVG

-1151 IRIDGVDISRLH
+1151 ILIDGVDLSRLH

-1188 LDPFKEF
+1188 LDPFNEF
-1195 NDDALWEVLVKTGL
+1195 EDDALWEVLVKTGL
-1209 CDTPG
+1209 CDIPG
-1214 PVSDG
+1214 PISDG
-1219 GEVSEEEV
+1219 DESSHEEV
-1227 YTGEQATSRVIVTNL
+1227 YAGEPASRVVVTNL

-1267 LKPARV
+1267 LNPARV

-1280 SSVDQKCDKKLL
+1280 SSVDQACDKRLL
-1292 EVVEKE
+1292 AVVEKE
-1298 FVNSTIFLITHRLDQ
+1298 FASSTIFLITHRLDQ

-1321 VMQGGTVAEY
+1321 VMQDGTLAEC
-1331 GAAEDLVTDPDSAF
+1331 GAAEDLVTDPGSAF